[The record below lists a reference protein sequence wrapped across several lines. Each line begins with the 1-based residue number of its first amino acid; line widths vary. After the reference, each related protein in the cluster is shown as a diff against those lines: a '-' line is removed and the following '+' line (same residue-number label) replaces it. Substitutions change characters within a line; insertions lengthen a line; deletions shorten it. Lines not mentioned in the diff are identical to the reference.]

1 MEGREWKNRRLAVP
15 VGQMRRNKG
24 PTSGRGNGKKRQNII
39 QQKRKS
45 IDLGEQWGEMTGLYC
60 VKERGQVNPEF
71 DSLVEL
77 KVDMLGRTKDKGCDK
92 K

>member
-15 VGQMRRNKG
+15 MVQMRRNQG
-24 PTSGRGNGKKRQNII
+24 PISGRGNGKQRQKII
-39 QQKRKS
+39 QQRKS

-60 VKERGQVNPEF
+60 VKERGQVNSEF

-77 KVDMLGRTKDKGCDK
+77 KVDVLGRTKG
-92 K
+92 